1 MGLAVKRAAA
11 AGRLTPV
18 GQALLSRYTIG
29 FDRIKIS
36 EEGMAIKGNLVVGQS
51 GGPTTVINSSL
62 LGVVR
67 QAMAQPEIEGI
78 YGMLHGIRGL
88 LHGEFID
95 LRKESDETLD
105 LLLQTPASALGTV
118 RYKVKPSD
126 YDSIVAVFERYNVRF
141 FFYIGGNDSMDT
153 VYQVSEAAK
162 ARGYDLHAVGVPK
175 TIDNDLAM
183 TDHCPGYGSAARFV
197 AAAIRNTGFDTKAM
211 GDSGPLKLMEVMG
224 RNAGWLT
231 AATALAREQEG
242 DPPHLIYVPEC
253 PVSEQQIADD
263 VQAMYDRYGFCVVA
277 VSEGAVREDGTPYA
291 ASTGVRDA
299 FGHEVKAGVVETIA
313 QIVEE
318 RTGMR
323 ARFDKPAYMQRAF
336 AELQSP
342 VDRDEAYRAGA
353 EAVRAAVAGHTGVMI
368 TLVREPGPEYHCR
381 TEIGSLA
388 HIANAERMLPR
399 EFMNEAG
406 NDVTQAFLDYARP
419 LIGGPLLRYARLAKH
434 PVPKR

>member
-162 ARGYDLHAVGVPK
+162 ARGYDLHAVGVALWPPPSA
-175 TIDNDLAM
+175 TPALTPRLWAI
-183 TDHCPGYGSAARFV
+183 AAR
-197 AAAIRNTGFDTKAM
+197 
-211 GDSGPLKLMEVMG
+211 S
-224 RNAGWLT
+224 
-231 AATALAREQEG
+231 
-242 DPPHLIYVPEC
+242 
-253 PVSEQQIADD
+253 S
-263 VQAMYDRYGFCVVA
+263 
-277 VSEGAVREDGTPYA
+277 
-291 ASTGVRDA
+291 
-299 FGHEVKAGVVETIA
+299 
-313 QIVEE
+313 
-318 RTGMR
+318 
-323 ARFDKPAYMQRAF
+323 
-336 AELQSP
+336 
-342 VDRDEAYRAGA
+342 
-353 EAVRAAVAGHTGVMI
+353 
-368 TLVREPGPEYHCR
+368 
-381 TEIGSLA
+381 
-388 HIANAERMLPR
+388 
-399 EFMNEAG
+399 
-406 NDVTQAFLDYARP
+406 
-419 LIGGPLLRYARLAKH
+419 
-434 PVPKR
+434 